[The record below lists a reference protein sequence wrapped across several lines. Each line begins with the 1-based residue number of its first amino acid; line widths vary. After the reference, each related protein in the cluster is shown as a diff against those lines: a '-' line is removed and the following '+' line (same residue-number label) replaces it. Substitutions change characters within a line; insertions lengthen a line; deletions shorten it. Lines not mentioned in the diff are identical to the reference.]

1 MQGGND
7 YSYMISVMASSSL
20 LMRQSH
26 HLATIMF
33 FAAAYH
39 YHGRRRRRRRRRCR
53 CCLVGAASRL
63 SVVIFMPAR
72 QPMRSPHL
80 LPRGDNGT
88 LTIGKK
94 MYKDNGRGYDVIE
107 PK

>member
-1 MQGGND
+1 MVVVVVVVVVVVGGGG
-7 YSYMISVMASSSL
+7 VAWLALRHVCLSSFS
-20 LMRQSH
+20 
-26 HLATIMF
+26 
-33 FAAAYH
+33 
-39 YHGRRRRRRRRRCR
+39 
-53 CCLVGAASRL
+53 CLPVNL
-63 SVVIFMPAR
+63 R

>member
-39 YHGRRRRRRRRRCR
+39 GRRRRRRRRRR
-53 CCLVGAASRL
+53 CLVGAASRL

-72 QPMRSPHL
+72 QPMPALASFTSTWRQWNFDH
-80 LPRGDNGT
+80 R
-88 LTIGKK
+88 KE
-94 MYKDNGRGYDVIE
+94 DVQGQWQRL
-107 PK
+107 